1 MEKINRLEQLISSI
15 KQYAENWSDIALLKI
30 QDRLSD
36 VFSSI
41 ASAIIIGIISLFII
55 FFASVG
61 VAWWIGQALD
71 NPSLGFFCIAGF
83 YLVLAV
89 VIFFYRDKWIKLPL
103 INSLLKKIN
112 INEEG

>member
-1 MEKINRLEQLISSI
+1 MEGINRLEQLISNI

-55 FFASVG
+55 FFSSVG
-61 VAWWIGQALD
+61 IAWWIGQALD
-71 NPSLGFFCIAGF
+71 SPSLGFFCVAGF

-89 VIFFYRDKWIKLPL
+89 IIFFCRDKWIKLPL
-103 INSLLKKIN
+103 INTLLKKIN